1 MATPGIGLN
10 NPTQSSLTNLVEQKL
25 RAERVVKAGASWFL
39 MVGVL
44 SLINSVLSMSGSGIR
59 FIFGLGIA
67 QFVDALARQAG
78 QTGFALS
85 LVINGGVAAVFV
97 LFWNFA
103 RKGEHWAFIVGM
115 GLYVIDALVMLL
127 MRQDLLAVAFHAYAL
142 YRIYRGLNGIRALK
156 DFEGQLQPAGA
167 PIQPR

>member
-1 MATPGIGLN
+1 
-10 NPTQSSLTNLVEQKL
+10 
-25 RAERVVKAGASWFL
+25 
-39 MVGVL
+39 
-44 SLINSVLSMSGSGIR
+44 
-59 FIFGLGIA
+59 LGIA

-78 QTGFALS
+78 QTGFALN

-103 RKGEHWAFIVGM
+103 RKGEQWAFLVGM
-115 GLYVIDALVMLL
+115 GLYVVDALVML
-127 MRQDLLAVAFHAYAL
+127 MSQDILAVAFHAYAL

-156 DFEGQLQPAGA
+156 HFEGQLQPAGA